1 MPLRHA
7 LPYLRNDGLPGAPPD
22 RIGEDTPLAATS
34 SQGVPLSRIIYEFS
48 PDYISGLIS
57 VVLRGRAEAS
67 KGARSSLNSAIR
79 DGVRIDGF
87 RNASRAD
94 PVHLAPYVLDAF
106 RDGDDRL
113 VGVVLRVWTE
123 LRRDLFDLIVAHL
136 GERDMPVSG
145 PNLRKRCFDETWPAQ
160 AWMEEIEAVL
170 GSNEGLDEDDVG
182 MMLCYVSGRAPEAG
196 RSEADVRSP
205 RLRQWLDELRELPPE
220 APEWEDIYDFID
232 IAGDV
237 AATKDI
243 ERVLNLTAEFAR
255 ELASTGQEYEA
266 ELRYMEIDL
275 LSWAE
280 SAARRPGCLSR
291 AVEVTKSLEANLAE
305 YRSVLP
311 QADSRKEELAR
322 AVVRAE
328 REQAILDVVGEWDRL
343 MEEFPSHPDSPP
355 VGEEDLPDEEAM
367 GSDSDSDGQEEG
379 RPGEETP
386 SGSAGVMGQGESVT
400 MEEYGRLAAECESLR
415 AENVELRRNGK
426 DHEADR
432 RSLSGENSGL
442 RDELALSRSLEES
455 WRQAYV
461 DSRVARVEVADEP
474 PPASVSEAVAR
485 AEKVFPDQLVIALNS
500 KSDKSSA
507 FQKPVEVFD
516 ALAWLATDYHQ
527 LRSNPPGKPPPFDK
541 RLKLSCPGWSYKPHQ
556 AALTKEKF
564 DAWYRTE
571 ADGRPYD
578 LGAHLRKGA
587 DRDPQ
592 TTIRIAFAWDDER
605 NMVIVGY
612 IGLHQKNR
620 LD

>member
-1 MPLRHA
+1 M
-7 LPYLRNDGLPGAPPD
+7 
-22 RIGEDTPLAATS
+22 
-34 SQGVPLSRIIYEFS
+34 PLSRFIYEFS
-48 PDYISGLIS
+48 PDYVAGLIS
-57 VVLRGRAEAS
+57 EALEGRAAAS
-67 KGARSSLNSAIR
+67 KGARASLNSAIR
-79 DGVRIDGF
+79 DGVRINGF
-87 RNASRAD
+87 RDASRAD
-94 PVHLAPYVLDAF
+94 PAHLAPYVLDAF

-123 LRRDLFDLIVAHL
+123 LRRDLFDLVVAHL
-136 GERDMPVSG
+136 GERDMSADG
-145 PNLRKRCFDETWPAQ
+145 PNLRERCFDETWPRH

-196 RSEADVRSP
+196 ESETDVRSP

-232 IAGDV
+232 IAGRI
-237 AATKDI
+237 AATKDV
-243 ERVLNLTAEFAR
+243 ERVLNLTAEFAW
-255 ELASTGQEYEA
+255 ELAATGRGYEA
-266 ELRYMEIDL
+266 ELRYLEIDL

-280 SAARRPGCLSR
+280 SAADRPGCLSR
-291 AVEVTKSLEANLAE
+291 AVEVTRSLEANLAE
-305 YRSVLP
+305 YRLVFP
-311 QADSRKEELAR
+311 QAGSRKEELAR
-322 AVVRAE
+322 AAARAE

-343 MEEFPSHPDSPP
+343 MEEFALPLDSPS
-355 VGEEDLPDEEAM
+355 VGEEDLPDDEAT
-367 GSDSDSDGQEEG
+367 GSDSNAGGQVDA

-386 SGSAGVMGQGESVT
+386 SESADVMGQGESVT
-400 MEEYGRLAAECESLR
+400 VEEYGRLAAECESLK
-415 AENVELRRNGK
+415 AENDELRRRGK
-426 DHEADR
+426 DLETDR
-432 RSLSGENSGL
+432 RTLSGENSGL
-442 RDELALSRSLEES
+442 RDELAMSRSLEGS

-461 DSRVARVEVADEP
+461 DARVATVEVADEP

-485 AEKVFPDQLVIALNS
+485 ARKVFPDQLVIALNS

-507 FQKPVEVFD
+507 FRKPVEVFD

-527 LRSNPPGKPPPFDK
+527 LRSNPPGKPPPFD
-541 RLKLSCPGWSYKPHQ
+541 RLLKLSCPGWSYKPHQ
-556 AALTKEKF
+556 ATLTKEKF
-564 DAWYRTE
+564 DDWYRTE
-571 ADGRPYD
+571 VDGRSYD

-605 NMVIVGY
+605 DMVVVGY